1 MGREV
6 FMFFIIIGQCGPS
19 NVGREEFKIDVK
31 VSPLSSIF
39 ELLLNEVANAAPA
52 EFPVA
57 VLIGAMLVS
66 DVWLLVIRGLVFI
79 VFNCVDLVV
88 FIESEW
94 LLVA

>member
-1 MGREV
+1 MGGEV
-6 FMFFIIIGQCGPS
+6 FIVFIGQCGPS

-31 VSPLSSIF
+31 VSPLSSIYGQVS
-39 ELLLNEVANAAPA
+39 NEVANAAPA
-52 EFPVA
+52 EFPMA
-57 VLIGAMLVS
+57 VLIDVLLVS
-66 DVWLLVIRGLVFI
+66 EVWVLVIRGLVFI